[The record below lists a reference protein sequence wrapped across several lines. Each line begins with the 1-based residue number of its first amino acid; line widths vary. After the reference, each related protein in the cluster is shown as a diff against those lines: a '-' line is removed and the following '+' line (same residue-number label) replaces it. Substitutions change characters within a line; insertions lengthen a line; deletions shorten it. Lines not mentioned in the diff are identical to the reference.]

1 MTSDLIWVNSFCKWF
16 YILFLSD
23 KLTNCV
29 GILHFD
35 RQLHLSLAFSSL
47 ESTRANWPIFQTENL
62 DKANFAFRFRRL
74 EYLLLVHERTRTQAS
89 SKWARLWYRIWSGIS
104 THPSFEHSLVTIWSQ
119 VWSKNRSYHL
129 SFATTPL
136 FLIVSMTD
144 RQTYQLFF
152 WPWATNGSDKV
163 QMMTCH
169 NIWLLG
175 ISLHILKNRNKI
187 KKGQSK
193 QWSMTLKWKY
203 SHFHFHLL
211 PFPVFH

>member
-74 EYLLLVHERTRTQAS
+74 EYLLLVHERPWTQVSGRSCDIEFDQVSQHTRVS
-89 SKWARLWYRIWSGIS
+89 STLLLQSDLRCEAKTALII
-104 THPSFEHSLVTIWSQ
+104 
-119 VWSKNRSYHL
+119 YHL
-129 SFATTPL
+129 QPL
-136 FLIVSMTD
+136 PCFWSSRWQIARRINSSSD
-144 RQTYQLFF
+144 PGQLMVAIKCKWWLAIIFDF
-152 WPWATNGSDKV
+152 SASVCIYWRIGIRSRKGNLNNG
-163 QMMTCH
+163 
-169 NIWLLG
+169 
-175 ISLHILKNRNKI
+175 
-187 KKGQSK
+187 
-193 QWSMTLKWKY
+193 QWR
-203 SHFHFHLL
+203 
-211 PFPVFH
+211 